1 MADFTFPKVFNS
13 SSSSLINCQASQSN
27 VDLLL
32 GPIFVI
38 FVKQD
43 FFFADSCRQIKTNCK
58 TENFSPARTR
68 VNKYFKTNLKF
79 GCSVLIETKTKTV
92 HKFFTWNLFLDF
104 CAFSQKFFENFLFI
118 LGWCD
123 EIA

>member
-13 SSSSLINCQASQSN
+13 SSSSLINCQVSQSIYF
-27 VDLLL
+27 L
-32 GPIFVI
+32 GPIFDI
-38 FVKQD
+38 FVKQK
-43 FFFADSCRQIKTNCK
+43 FFFQSSCQIKTNCK
-58 TENFSPARTR
+58 TENFSPTRAR
-68 VNKYFKTNLKF
+68 VNKYFKTYLKF